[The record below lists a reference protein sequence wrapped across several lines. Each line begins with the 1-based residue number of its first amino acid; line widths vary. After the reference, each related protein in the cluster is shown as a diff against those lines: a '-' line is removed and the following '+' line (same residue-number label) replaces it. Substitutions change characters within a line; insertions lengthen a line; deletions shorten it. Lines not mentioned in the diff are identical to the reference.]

1 MRVALFGAGK
11 AGEYFLSQN
20 RDLNI
25 VAVIDNDPNR
35 QGSYLADKPIISP
48 TEVMD
53 WQLDEIIITSQWVDQ
68 IYHQLIHELKLEKC
82 KISIPSKQ
90 HLKSAR
96 PFEHEATYRLACALL
111 CKLNRFLINNNIHA
125 CLDSGTLL
133 GAIRDRNL
141 IPWDDDIDLAIN
153 PTGFQSL
160 ISLLPNLYQQ
170 LNSIATIPWNIIVL
184 CVNDRDCCVNIEF
197 LPSDTHDFIPFD
209 VSIQMRECQN
219 GYSELVS
226 SQGLF
231 FAPAHHFERY
241 QTISFLDDTFFVPQD
256 YQAFL
261 TFMYGDW
268 KTPQK
273 LTKITE
279 YANRRVM
286 RSVDQVPVKIT
297 KRKIENHRAS

>member
-11 AGEYFLSQN
+11 AGEFFLSQN

-25 VAVIDNDPNR
+25 VAIIDNDPSRHGN
-35 QGSYLADKPIISP
+35 YLADKPIISP
-48 TEVMD
+48 DELEH

-68 IYHQLIHELKLEKC
+68 IHHQLTHTIKLENC

-96 PFEHEATYRLACALL
+96 PFEHEPTYALALALL
-111 CKLNRFLINNNIHA
+111 RKLNRFLIANNIHA

-133 GAIRDRNL
+133 GAIRDNDL
-141 IPWDDDIDLAIN
+141 IPWDDDIDVAIDS
-153 PTGFQSL
+153 GSFQSL
-160 ISLLPNLYQQ
+160 LTLLPSLYQQ
-170 LNSIATIPWNIIVL
+170 LYSVASIDWEIVVL
-184 CVNDRDCCVNIEF
+184 SVNGRDCCVNIEF
-197 LPSDTHDFIPFD
+197 LPSTTHDFIPFD
-209 VSIQMRECQN
+209 VSLQMRESQN

-241 QTISFLDDTFFVPQD
+241 QTISFLDDSFFVPQD
-256 YQAFL
+256 YDAFL

-286 RSVDQVPVKIT
+286 RSVDQVPVKIV